1 MSTTA
6 LPDTPPVDPDVI
18 RREYRKHR
26 ARRAA
31 RVERQRR
38 AKRAGARFWVVL
50 VLLVAGALVL
60 ALTTWRQIGE
70 LFGL

>member
-1 MSTTA
+1 MSTTV
-6 LPDTPPVDPDVI
+6 LPDAPPVDPDVVRI
-18 RREYRKHR
+18 EYRKHR

-38 AKRAGARFWVVL
+38 AKRAGARFWLVL
-50 VLLVAGALVL
+50 VLLVAAVLVL